1 MMLYTHA
8 VVFLLV
14 NAYAEYCDL
23 PVVVLLARQYNCVQ
37 NLKINLLVA
46 NITLV

>member
-1 MMLYTHA
+1 MMLYTHV

-37 NLKINLLVA
+37 NLNSYFVVV